1 MGQKENKDIRSSREN
16 LEGES
21 KEVFY
26 RIQLT
31 VAVYKNKKLA
41 YKNEMIVPTWY
52 TRRSEARAHIK
63 KEINKR
69 LKESD
74 FFISPRVDYDLVR
87 YSQEGS
93 CNTYIRYRIIEEE
106 GNLLKIHD
114 QISIDNKIK

>member
-1 MGQKENKDIRSSREN
+1 MGLNDKNIRSSRVELN
-16 LEGES
+16 TCDS

-41 YKNEMIVPTWY
+41 YKNEVIVPTWY

-63 KEINKR
+63 KEIQKR

-106 GNLLKIHD
+106 GDLLKIQD
-114 QISIDNKIK
+114 QISIDNSAV

>member
-93 CNTYIRYRIIEEE
+93 CNTYIRYRIIEED

-114 QISIDNKIK
+114 QISIDNKIT

>member
-1 MGQKENKDIRSSREN
+1 MEIENKNTDRSSRSQTNVFEA
-16 LEGES
+16 

-31 VAVYKNKKLA
+31 VAVYRNKKLA
-41 YKNEMIVPTWY
+41 YKKEVIVPTWY
-52 TRRSEARAHIK
+52 TRKSEARSHIK
-63 KEINKR
+63 QDIEKR

-87 YSQEGS
+87 YSMEGN

-106 GNLLKIHD
+106 EDILKID
-114 QISIDNKIK
+114 KFTFDK

>member
-1 MGQKENKDIRSSREN
+1 
-16 LEGES
+16 
-21 KEVFY
+21 
-26 RIQLT
+26 
-31 VAVYKNKKLA
+31 
-41 YKNEMIVPTWY
+41 
-52 TRRSEARAHIK
+52 
-63 KEINKR
+63 

-114 QISIDNKIK
+114 QISIDNKIT

>member
-114 QISIDNKIK
+114 QISIDNKIT

>member
-1 MGQKENKDIRSSREN
+1 MNTEKQSQDWSSRSKN
-16 LEGES
+16 KLLETR
-21 KEVFY
+21 EVFY

-31 VAVYKNKKLA
+31 VSVYKNKKLA
-41 YKNEMIVPTWY
+41 YKKEMIVPTWY
-52 TRRSEARAHIK
+52 TRRSEARNHIK
-63 KEINKR
+63 QEIEKR

-106 GNLLKIHD
+106 EDI
-114 QISIDNKIK
+114 IKIKDLIEP

>member
-1 MGQKENKDIRSSREN
+1 MRHNDQDIRGSRVSNDYET
-16 LEGES
+16 

-41 YKNEMIVPTWY
+41 YKNEMVVPTWY

-106 GNLLKIHD
+106 GDLLKIQE
-114 QISIDNKIK
+114 QISIDNPAI

>member
-1 MGQKENKDIRSSREN
+1 MKDNKIQNWSSRIENGN
-16 LEGES
+16 LET

-31 VAVYKNKKLA
+31 VAVYKDKRLA
-41 YKNEMIVPTWY
+41 YKKEVIVPTWY
-52 TRRSEARAHIK
+52 IRRSEARNHIK
-63 KEINKR
+63 QEIEKR
-69 LKESD
+69 LRESD

-106 GNLLKIHD
+106 GDILSIN
-114 QISIDNKIK
+114 QILFDK

>member
-1 MGQKENKDIRSSREN
+1 MEIENKNFDGSSRIQRGICET
-16 LEGES
+16 

-41 YKNEMIVPTWY
+41 YKKEMIVPTWY

-63 KEINKR
+63 QDIEKR

-87 YSQEGS
+87 YSMEGS

-106 GNLLKIHD
+106 EDILKLNEFTFD
-114 QISIDNKIK
+114 K

>member
-1 MGQKENKDIRSSREN
+1 
-16 LEGES
+16 
-21 KEVFY
+21 
-26 RIQLT
+26 

-41 YKNEMIVPTWY
+41 YKNEVIVPTWY

-63 KEINKR
+63 KEIQKR

-106 GNLLKIHD
+106 GDLLKIQD
-114 QISIDNKIK
+114 QISIDNSAV

>member
-1 MGQKENKDIRSSREN
+1 MSNFKDDKIIMMGFEKSARSSRINE
-16 LEGES
+16 EA
-21 KEVFY
+21 KDIYY

-41 YKNEMIVPTWY
+41 YKNEMVVPTWY

-63 KEINKR
+63 KEISKR

-74 FFISPRVDYDLVR
+74 FFVSPRVDYDLVR
-87 YSQEGS
+87 YSNEGS

-106 GNLLKIHD
+106 GDLLKI
-114 QISIDNKIK
+114 Q

>member
-1 MGQKENKDIRSSREN
+1 MGLNDKNIRSSRVELN
-16 LEGES
+16 TCDYR
-21 KEVFY
+21 EVFY

-41 YKNEMIVPTWY
+41 YKNEVIVPTWY

-63 KEINKR
+63 KEIQKR

-106 GNLLKIHD
+106 GDLLKIQD
-114 QISIDNKIK
+114 QISIDNSAV

>member
-16 LEGES
+16 LKGEP

-114 QISIDNKIK
+114 QISIDNNIT